1 MTMNS
6 SMPTRSTFTSP
17 YRDQYRGKV
26 LAELAL
32 EKANTT
38 PDETAIFLEDAPA
51 VTFGCIFEEASSLA
65 SALQDLGLQ
74 QGDVVSFQLPNW
86 REAVAIDIAASMLGI
101 IVNPVIP
108 IYRHRELAFIAK
120 DANTRL
126 IFIPEMFRNFNHV
139 AMLDDLKSVLP
150 TLEHIVVVRGNCSHD
165 GMLDY
170 ADLLK
175 RSVPHRL
182 RQAIVA
188 PDDIKIIL
196 YTSGTTGHPKAVKH
210 SHNTLAR
217 ALDNGCEGW
226 RLGSGDI
233 MLMPSPVTHITGFV
247 NGIELPFFS
256 PVKSILMERWEVG
269 QAMTL
274 VKRHGATACVSAT
287 PFLRELVDLAASQGE
302 GLPTLRL
309 FACGGASVPPSLIRR
324 AHQVLDN
331 CRAFRVYGSTEA
343 PLVTVGFI
351 ESHQENLAAE
361 TDGRYHNWQ
370 VKVLDHENNPL
381 PQGNDGEIVVAGP
394 ALMLGYGTR
403 EQTEQAMTSDGFFRT
418 GDIGHITAEGAI
430 LITDRKKDIIIRGGE
445 NLSARE
451 IEDVLYTHPAISE
464 VAVIAVP
471 HARLGEG
478 VGACIV
484 LAPGSDN
491 LTLEELKPFLDECKL
506 TKQKWPES
514 LHLMNELPK
523 TASGKVRKDVL
534 RAKISPTIT

>member
-1 MTMNS
+1 
-6 SMPTRSTFTSP
+6 MPSRSTLTSR

-32 EKANTT
+32 EKASTT
-38 PDETAIFLEDAPA
+38 PDEAAIFLEDAPA
-51 VTFGCIFEEASSLA
+51 VTYGSIFEEASSLA

-86 REAVAIDIAASMLGI
+86 REAVAIDIAASILGI

-126 IFIPEMFRNFNHV
+126 IFIPETFRNFNHV
-139 AMLDDLKSVLP
+139 AMLDDLKAVLP
-150 TLEHIVVVRGNCSHD
+150 TLEHIVVVRGNCSLD
-165 GMLDY
+165 GILNY
-170 ADLLK
+170 ADLLS
-175 RSVPHRL
+175 RSAPHRL
-182 RQAIVA
+182 RQAVVD
-188 PDDIKIIL
+188 PDDTKIIL
-196 YTSGTTGHPKAVKH
+196 YTSGTTGNPKAVKH

-217 ALDNGCEGW
+217 ALDNGREGW
-226 RLGSGDI
+226 RLDSGDI

-274 VKRHGATACVSAT
+274 IKRHGATACVSAT
-287 PFLRELVDLAASQGE
+287 PFLQELVDLAASQGE

-324 AHQVLDN
+324 AHQVLEN

-370 VKVLDHENNPL
+370 VKVLDHDNNPL

-451 IEDVLYTHPAISE
+451 IEDVLYNHAAIAE
-464 VAVIAVP
+464 AAVIAVP

-478 VGACIV
+478 VCACIV
-484 LAPGSDN
+484 LTPGSDN
-491 LTLEELKPFLDECKL
+491 LTLEELKPFLQQCKL
-506 TKQKWPES
+506 AKQKWPEF
-514 LHLMNELPK
+514 LHLMDELPK
-523 TASGKVRKDVL
+523 TASGKVRKDML
-534 RAKISPTIT
+534 RANISPTIS